1 MPHANILRRTRHKLA
16 HNALTERYAAIKAYF
31 AAINAEL
38 LAAAYAEGRAEARA
52 ELIQELIDRA
62 PPDAPPEYLEL
73 LEQFARNQPA
83 KPRPRP

>member
-1 MPHANILRRTRHKLA
+1 MPHANIFRRTRHKLLN
-16 HNALTERYAAIKAYF
+16 NAITERYAAIKAYF

-38 LAAAYAEGRAEARA
+38 LAAARAEARA

-62 PPDAPPEYLEL
+62 PPDAPPEYREY
-73 LEQFARNQPA
+73 LEQFARSQPA